1 MGKTQQQS
9 APVRKKG
16 KHPCAVCHNGVG
28 TNSIKCNSCG
38 LWVHKRCSGIR
49 SRLKAD
55 PNFKCRVC
63 TGDLVQ
69 QVRPDPLVLD
79 GETLETVDTF
89 CYLGDTIS
97 AGGGAG
103 ESVVTRIRCGWGKF
117 RELLPVLTS
126 KRFSLCKRGG
136 LYGAC
141 VRSVILHGCET
152 WAVKE
157 EDTMRLERADRAMI
171 RWICGV
177 SFRDRVSS
185 SELRSRLG
193 LRSIDELMRDKRLRW
208 FGHVERS
215 GKAWINQCRKLPKVE
230 GGGKVGRPPKS
241 WKEVLKNDFSVR
253 GVSPSWAKDSDMW
266 RIALKGDPFVNKDP
280 RLLRGKLI
288 M

>member
-1 MGKTQQQS
+1 M
-9 APVRKKG
+9 
-16 KHPCAVCHNGVG
+16 
-28 TNSIKCNSCG
+28 
-38 LWVHKRCSGIR
+38 
-49 SRLKAD
+49 
-55 PNFKCRVC
+55 
-63 TGDLVQ
+63 
-69 QVRPDPLVLD
+69 
-79 GETLETVDTF
+79 
-89 CYLGDTIS
+89 
-97 AGGGAG
+97 
-103 ESVVTRIRCGWGKF
+103 
-117 RELLPVLTS
+117 LTS

-215 GKAWINQCRKLPKVE
+215 DGAWIDKCRK
-230 GGGKVGRPPKS
+230 
-241 WKEVLKNDFSVR
+241 
-253 GVSPSWAKDSDMW
+253 
-266 RIALKGDPFVNKDP
+266 
-280 RLLRGKLI
+280 
-288 M
+288 